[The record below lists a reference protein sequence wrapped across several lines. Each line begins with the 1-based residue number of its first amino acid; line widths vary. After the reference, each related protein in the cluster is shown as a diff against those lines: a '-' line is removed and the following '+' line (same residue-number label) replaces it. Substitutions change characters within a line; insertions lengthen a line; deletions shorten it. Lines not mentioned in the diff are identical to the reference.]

1 METLE
6 EMLPQ
11 QEERAEKKSKAQSGL
26 GKRALLLF
34 IILTIFAIIHTVIQR
49 LSDSN
54 FNALF
59 HQLFNKMKS
68 MDIFKN
74 ISKKIEI

>member
-1 METLE
+1 MEVLQ

-11 QEERAEKKSKAQSGL
+11 QEAEAEKKPKAQSGF
-26 GKRALLLF
+26 KRALLLF